1 MAISVE
7 LEKMYYEDKND
18 RETLDYDDAQVAVEI
33 DKRDKKR
40 LQRVKEIESSID
52 TTEIWNC
59 HYLAYLFLHG
69 ETVEDYKKAY
79 HYAKKAV
86 DMGSNVTKWLYAA
99 AWDRYLVAQDKPQK
113 YGTQFKKVK
122 GKWEQLPVDNTITD
136 EEREDCGVAPLDKA
150 LETFLKNNSK

>member
-59 HYLAYLFLHG
+59 HYLAYLFLQH
-69 ETVEDYKKAY
+69 T
-79 HYAKKAV
+79 
-86 DMGSNVTKWLYAA
+86 
-99 AWDRYLVAQDKPQK
+99 
-113 YGTQFKKVK
+113 
-122 GKWEQLPVDNTITD
+122 
-136 EEREDCGVAPLDKA
+136 
-150 LETFLKNNSK
+150 